1 MEKIQQHLLNYQS
14 LKDVSNRFNKA
25 VEYCQN
31 TLGIQ
36 FQLEA
41 APINHQYSLQEINEF
56 LTELSYA
63 FAKKKVNQ
71 ENGNRLM
78 KELYVRKISLNHL
91 TEKYNALI
99 EESKIVFT
107 KIKEEVIDQITDQTG
122 NNQSQ
127 LASLKERQ
135 SNFTLLL
142 NRTIEQLAQFEFNEG
157 EIELE
162 TDPNAAIRELESNI
176 EQLKDNMEKTAQIQS
191 KLDLKKEEE
200 EQVNSQIQTG
210 QNALNEMIE
219 ELKQLNATGIQL
231 EKQFAEVEQITKQN
245 PEAELEKTQKKSN
258 ELKKEIEVLK
268 EKIGLLPI
276 AEVLHKEWKSL
287 LEHSTEHDLEEIR
300 KLYVKHANVI
310 GTTCV
315 ASANKE
321 FMDNYPIFDVV
332 IIDEVSKATPPE
344 LLLPMLKGKKII
356 LVGDHHQLPPLIGD
370 ETFEETLEEVIK
382 DSNTFEQKRELE

>member
-1 MEKIQQHLLNYQS
+1 
-14 LKDVSNRFNKA
+14 
-25 VEYCQN
+25 
-31 TLGIQ
+31 
-36 FQLEA
+36 
-41 APINHQYSLQEINEF
+41 
-56 LTELSYA
+56 
-63 FAKKKVNQ
+63 
-71 ENGNRLM
+71 
-78 KELYVRKISLNHL
+78 
-91 TEKYNALI
+91 
-99 EESKIVFT
+99 
-107 KIKEEVIDQITDQTG
+107 
-122 NNQSQ
+122 
-127 LASLKERQ
+127 
-135 SNFTLLL
+135 
-142 NRTIEQLAQFEFNEG
+142 
-157 EIELE
+157 
-162 TDPNAAIRELESNI
+162 AIRELESNI

-258 ELKKEIEVLK
+258 ELKKEIEALK

-344 LLLPMLKGKKII
+344 LLLPMLK
-356 LVGDHHQLPPLIGD
+356 
-370 ETFEETLEEVIK
+370 
-382 DSNTFEQKRELE
+382 